1 MSRLAL
7 YLSFAAV
14 VFPVS
19 IARADSIWDRRDPY
33 LSSMLEDYRARRPGD
48 LLTLV
53 VSENTNFE
61 GQEKRNMNKETKT
74 NALFAF
80 NGTSTG
86 NSGITR
92 SFTNSLAG
100 TANSARKFDGTSNST
115 IDRKFT
121 DTMTVMVTGVMP
133 NGNLIIEGV
142 RQRVVGRELRT
153 LRIQGIVR
161 PADVGPF
168 NTVQS
173 QSVGNFR
180 VSYEGAGPDSNFT
193 NQGWGGQIMNYIW
206 PF

>member
-1 MSRLAL
+1 MSRVAL

-14 VFPVS
+14 VFPVPA
-19 IARADSIWDRRDPY
+19 IRADSIWDRRDPY
-33 LSSMLEDYRARRPGD
+33 IANMLEDYRARRPGD

-74 NALFAF
+74 NALFAA
-80 NGTSTG
+80 NGTATG
-86 NSGITR
+86 NSGLTR
-92 SFTNSLAG
+92 SFTNSIAG
-100 TANSARKFDGTSNST
+100 TANSGRKFDGTSNST

-121 DTMTVMVTGVMP
+121 DTMTVMVMGVMP
-133 NGNLIIEGV
+133 NGNLVIEGV

-153 LRIQGIVR
+153 LRIQGVVR
-161 PADVGPF
+161 PADIGPF

-180 VSYEGAGPDSNFT
+180 VSYEGDGPDSNFT
-193 NQGWGGQIMNYIW
+193 NQGWGGRVLNYVW